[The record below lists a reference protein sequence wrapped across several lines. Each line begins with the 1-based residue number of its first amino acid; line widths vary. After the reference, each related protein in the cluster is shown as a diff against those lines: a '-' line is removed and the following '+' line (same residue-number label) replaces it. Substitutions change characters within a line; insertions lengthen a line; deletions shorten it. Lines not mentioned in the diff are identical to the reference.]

1 MPSPAEGRVAATA
14 EAQMSHCNIQTPN
27 NQILLVEHLE
37 SLYWESHQ
45 NTNN

>member
-1 MPSPAEGRVAATA
+1 MPSPAEGRVG
-14 EAQMSHCNIQTPN
+14 CNIQTPN